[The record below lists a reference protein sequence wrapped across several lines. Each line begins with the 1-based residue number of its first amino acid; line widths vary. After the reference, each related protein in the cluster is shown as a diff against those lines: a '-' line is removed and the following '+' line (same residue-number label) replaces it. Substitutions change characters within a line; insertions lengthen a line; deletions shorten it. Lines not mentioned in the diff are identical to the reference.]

1 LEKIRKNSYD
11 VVVLDINLPV
21 MNGKEFLKILRSS

>member
-1 LEKIRKNSYD
+1 MINNNYD
-11 VVVLDINLPV
+11 AIVLDINLPV